1 MRWMFWAGTWTN
13 TNVVKN
19 HYIYKDITTLSIY
32 TFSVQL
38 LGSGCS
44 AVDGAHKA
52 DASGEQNVIN
62 DTVTDTLGT
71 V

>member
-1 MRWMFWAGTWTN
+1 MI
-13 TNVVKN
+13 KN
-19 HYIYKDITTLSIY
+19 HSIYKDITPLSIY
-32 TFSVQL
+32 TFPLQL

-62 DTVTDTLGT
+62 DTVTDTLDT